1 MTGAELCER
10 LFQSTPPRGGR
21 LQQCLQPP
29 VRPVISI
36 HAPREGGDRP
46 YLRLGLGEGIS
57 IHAPAR
63 GATQADHR
71 LWHCIPN
78 FNPRPPRGG
87 RRARSADMSTCVLF
101 QSTPPARGATSDFQR
116 RIPFSEFQSTP
127 PAKGATYDMIDATS
141 INIISIHAPREGGDN
156 ERRATQP
163 AEANFNPR
171 PPRRGR
177 LHAARAACWR
187 REFQSTPPRG
197 GRHHPYHQWQRRGT
211 FQSTPPRGGRH
222 YIIILC
228 IYYFPYFNPRPR
240 EGGDQASRPENVV
253 DGISIHAPARG
264 ATPHGRSAELYKT
277 RFQSTPPRG
286 GRPAKRLE
294 YQSIRRAFQSTPPRG
309 GRHCPAAFQY
319 QPGAISIHAPAR
331 GATVTS
337 NGAAH
342 SVQISIH
349 APARGATE
357 GWKMTAK
364 SDGIFQ
370 STPPRGGRHQARRRN
385 RHAT

>member
-197 GRHHPYHQWQRRGT
+197 GRLTLILIFRVHIQFQSTPPRGGRHHPYHQWQRRGT

-222 YIIILC
+222 YIIILG

-240 EGGDQASRPENVV
+240 EGGDHDFLQVV
-253 DGISIHAPARG
+253 LGIH
-264 ATPHGRSAELYKT
+264 
-277 RFQSTPPRG
+277 
-286 GRPAKRLE
+286 
-294 YQSIRRAFQSTPPRG
+294 
-309 GRHCPAAFQY
+309 
-319 QPGAISIHAPAR
+319 
-331 GATVTS
+331 
-337 NGAAH
+337 
-342 SVQISIH
+342 QISIH
-349 APARGATE
+349 APARGATRPAARRTSLTE
-357 GWKMTAK
+357 
-364 SDGIFQ
+364 FQ
-370 STPPRGGRHQARRRN
+370 STPPRGGRLHMAEALSCIKQDFNPRPREGGDLQSAWNIN
-385 RHAT
+385 R

>member
-1 MTGAELCER
+1 MQRQSTS
-10 LFQSTPPRGGR
+10 FQSTPPRGGR
-21 LQQCLQPP
+21 LTLILIFRVHIQ
-29 VRPVISI
+29 
-36 HAPREGGDRP
+36 
-46 YLRLGLGEGIS
+46 
-57 IHAPAR
+57 
-63 GATQADHR
+63 
-71 LWHCIPN
+71 
-78 FNPRPPRGG
+78 
-87 RRARSADMSTCVLF
+87 
-101 QSTPPARGATSDFQR
+101 
-116 RIPFSEFQSTP
+116 
-127 PAKGATYDMIDATS
+127 
-141 INIISIHAPREGGDN
+141 
-156 ERRATQP
+156 
-163 AEANFNPR
+163 
-171 PPRRGR
+171 
-177 LHAARAACWR
+177 
-187 REFQSTPPRG
+187 FQSTPPRG

-240 EGGDQASRPENVV
+240 EGGDHDFLQVV
-253 DGISIHAPARG
+253 LGIHQISIHAPARG
-264 ATPHGRSAELYKT
+264 AT
-277 RFQSTPPRG
+277 
-286 GRPAKRLE
+286 RPAA
-294 YQSIRRAFQSTPPRG
+294 RRTSLTEFQSTPPRG